1 MEIRNI
7 KTFVRLTEIQNFSKV
22 AQQTGY
28 SQSAITIQIKQ
39 LEEELGAKLFE
50 RIGKRVK
57 LTEAGQRLIPHALE
71 ILNSVKKPRLPYM
84 RREHAQGNCASELAS
99 LI

>member
-7 KTFVRLTEIQNFSKV
+7 KTFVRLAEIQNFSKV

-57 LTEAGQRLIPHALE
+57 LTEAGQ
-71 ILNSVKKPRLPYM
+71 PYM
-84 RREHAQGNCASELAS
+84 RREHAQGNYASELAS

>member
-7 KTFVRLTEIQNFSKV
+7 KTFVRLAEIQNFSKV

-57 LTEAGQRLIPHALE
+57 LTEAGQRLIPHTLE
-71 ILNSVKKPRLPYM
+71 ILNSVKKAEAAVQDRK
-84 RREHAQGNCASELAS
+84 SVV
-99 LI
+99 

>member
-7 KTFVRLTEIQNFSKV
+7 KTFVRLAEIQNFSKV

-39 LEEELGAKLFE
+39 LEEELEPSSSRG
-50 RIGKRVK
+50 
-57 LTEAGQRLIPHALE
+57 
-71 ILNSVKKPRLPYM
+71 
-84 RREHAQGNCASELAS
+84 
-99 LI
+99 

>member
-1 MEIRNI
+1 MNMVTYIYIFVKFISFIISIKIFYRFVMEIRNI

-28 SQSAITIQIKQ
+28 SQSAITIQIKL

-57 LTEAGQRLIPHALE
+57 LTG
-71 ILNSVKKPRLPYM
+71 KPVAISCP
-84 RREHAQGNCASELAS
+84 
-99 LI
+99 